1 MNIIV
6 KTIFGSRLYGTYGY
20 DSDEDYKGVY
30 MPSKESIYLNRIPK
44 SLRYNT
50 KQDETRRND
59 GNDVEL
65 EFYSLHYFLKLAGK
79 GETAALDMLHAPED
93 MILLSSDLWKRI
105 VAERHKFYTKNL
117 AALVGFARTQA
128 NKYSTKSERLND
140 LQQVIKTLEE
150 NI

>member
-30 MPSKESIYLNRIPK
+30 MPSKESIYLNKIPK

-79 GETAALDMLHAPED
+79 GETAALDVLHAPED
-93 MILLSSDLWKRI
+93 MVLISSDLWKRI
-105 VAERHKFYTKNL
+105 VAERHRFYTKNL